1 MLGQHEA
8 ERYFLDVERSV
19 SGRAW
24 RSRLPDNR
32 NALAICE
39 RYDLPEV
46 LGRVLA
52 GRSVG
57 LEGVGQHMNPTLR
70 ASMPQVSTLRDID
83 SAARRLAAAVMKT
96 EPIGIIGDYDVDGL
110 TSAALLV
117 RFLRAAGSG
126 AEVHIPDRLVE
137 GYGPSRAAVE
147 ALAARGVR
155 LLLTVDCGVMA
166 HDPLLLAADLGL
178 DTVIVDHHQ
187 APEILPRAL
196 AIVNPNRLDD
206 LSGLGFL
213 SAAGVTMSL
222 VAVTSRLLRQEGW
235 YRSERP
241 EPDLI
246 DFLDLVALGTVC
258 DVVPLLGL
266 NRAYVVQGL
275 KVLANRR
282 HIGLAALADV
292 ARLKSR
298 VDTHALGYVLGPRLN
313 AAGRIGHAITAL
325 KLLLSNDRGEAM
337 ALAGELDRL
346 NRERQEIEIR
356 VIDLAMAQA
365 EKALGKE
372 ARSPVIVVAGEGW
385 HPGILGLVASR
396 LKERFSLPSF
406 ALGFARSGTFATGS
420 GRSVAGVDMGA
431 VVRRAADQGLIEKGG
446 GHAMAAGLTVALEK
460 LGCLRAFFERHFEAP
475 VANARLRNVVEI
487 DGAVSARGASLELV
501 DMLERAGPY
510 GTGNPSPV
518 FAFPAHRVVYA
529 DGAGTDHVRCALL
542 GGDGARLKAVA
553 FRSLGTPMGELLLSE
568 RQMPL
573 HVAGRLAAD
582 DWNGARKVQLLIDD
596 VAEVRK

>member
-1 MLGQHEA
+1 MLSQHEPQ
-8 ERYFLDVERSV
+8 RYFLDVERSV

-32 NALAICE
+32 QALAISE

-52 GRSVG
+52 GRSIG

-70 ASMPQVSTLRDID
+70 DSMPQVLALRDIETG
-83 SAARRLAAAVMKT
+83 ARRLADAVMKS
-96 EPIGIIGDYDVDGL
+96 ECIGIIGDYDVDGL

-117 RFLRAAGSG
+117 RFLRDAGSD
-126 AEVHIPDRLVE
+126 AEVHIPDRLSE

-147 ALAARGVR
+147 ALVAKGVK
-155 LLLTVDCGVMA
+155 LLITVDCGVMA

-196 AIVNPNRLDD
+196 AIINPNRLDD

-213 SAAGVTMSL
+213 SAAGVTLAL
-222 VAVTSRLLRQEGW
+222 VAVTSRLLRQAGW
-235 YRSERP
+235 YQAERP
-241 EPDLI
+241 EPDLLH
-246 DFLDLVALGTVC
+246 FLDLVALGTVC

-275 KVLANRR
+275 KVLGNRQ
-282 HIGLAALADV
+282 HAGLAALADT
-292 ARLKSR
+292 ARLKR
-298 VDTHALGYVLGPRLN
+298 RPDTHALGYMLGPRLN
-313 AAGRIGHAITAL
+313 AAGRVGHAVTAL
-325 KLLLSNDRGEAM
+325 KLLLSDDRGEAM
-337 ALAGELDRL
+337 AIAGELERL
-346 NRERQEIEIR
+346 NRERQEIELK
-356 VIDLAMAQA
+356 VIDVAMAQA
-365 EKALGKE
+365 GMALGKQ
-372 ARSPVIVVAGEGW
+372 ASAPVIVVAGEGW

-396 LKERFSLPSF
+396 LKERFALPSF
-406 ALGFARSGTFATGS
+406 ALGFHRSGTHASGS
-420 GRSVAGVDMGA
+420 GRSIAGVDMGGA
-431 VVRRAADQGLIEKGG
+431 VRQAVEQGLVEKGG
-446 GHAMAAGLTVALEK
+446 GHAMAAGLTVARDK
-460 LGCLRAFFERHFEAP
+460 LGPLRAFLERHFEEP
-475 VANARLRNVVEI
+475 VAKARLRNVVEI
-487 DGAVSARGASLELV
+487 DGAVSARGANLELV

-529 DGAGTDHVRCALL
+529 DGAGADHVRCALV

-553 FRSLGTPMGELLLSE
+553 FRSLGTPMGEVLLSE

-573 HVAGRLAAD
+573 HVAGRLVAD
-582 DWNGARKVQLLIDD
+582 DWNGSRKVQLMIDD